1 MPNLEKEKDKVIDLP
16 SDGPDVEV
24 TLPEET
30 VKEGAQD
37 VSVPEVKPEGEVEVK
52 EEAPKQETET
62 KELIQEAPKE
72 EAPKEEV
79 PKEEAKEKEI
89 DEYGEGVKK
98 RIAKLTKRMRESER
112 QRDEATRYARTVI
125 GEQKTL
131 KDRLSKLDT
140 GYVSEMENRITSGL
154 EAAKGKLTGARSS
167 GDIDAEVNAQKEIA
181 KLGYEE
187 ARLAEMKINQ
197 EARKPKEE
205 KRELNQ
211 QTNIQQ
217 EQPQRPKPDARA
229 TEWAEKNKWFGSD
242 NAMTYTA
249 FDMHKKLVEEEG
261 YDPQS
266 EDYYGEL
273 DKRIK
278 LEFPNK
284 FGNVTEQTTKPTQTV
299 ASATRNVKRGTGR
312 TTVKLTSSQ
321 VAIAKKLNVPL
332 EEYAKQL
339 NVIEE

>member
-1 MPNLEKEKDKVIDLP
+1 MPNVEKDNMIDLP

-24 TLPEET
+24 TLPEEKI
-30 VKEGAQD
+30 KEGAQE
-37 VSVPEVKPEGEVEVK
+37 VAVPEVKPEGEVEVK
-52 EEAPKQETET
+52 EEAPKEEAP

-72 EAPKEEV
+72 EAPKEEA
-79 PKEEAKEKEI
+79 PKEKELE
-89 DEYGEGVKK
+89 EYGEGVKK

-131 KDRLSKLDT
+131 KERLSKLDT
-140 GYVSEMENRITSGL
+140 GYVSEMENRITSSL
-154 EAAKGKLTGARSS
+154 EAAKGKLTTAREA
-167 GDIDAEVNAQKEIA
+167 GNINDEVDAQKEIA

-187 ARLAEMKINQ
+187 ARLAEMKVNQ
-197 EARKPKEE
+197 EAKKPKE
-205 KRELNQ
+205 KSELNQ

-217 EQPQRPKPDARA
+217 DPQRPKPDARA
-229 TEWAEKNKWFGSD
+229 TEWAGKNKWFGSD

-273 DKRIK
+273 DRRIK
-278 LEFPNK
+278 LEFPHK

>member
-1 MPNLEKEKDKVIDLP
+1 MLEDKEDKIIDLP
-16 SDGPDVEV
+16 SDGPGAEV
-24 TLPEET
+24 ILPEET
-30 VKEGAQD
+30 VKEGAQNVD
-37 VSVPEVKPEGEVEVK
+37 VPEKKPEGEVEIK

-62 KELIQEAPKE
+62 KELIQEEKKPE
-72 EAPKEEV
+72 EKKPEEV
-79 PKEEAKEKEI
+79 KEKEL

-112 QRDEATRYARTVI
+112 QRDEATRYARSVVT
-125 GEQKTL
+125 EQKSL
-131 KDRLSKLDT
+131 KERLAKLDT
-140 GYVSEMENRITSGL
+140 GYVSEMESRITSGL
-154 EAAKGKLTGARSS
+154 EAAKSKLTSARES
-167 GDIDAEVNAQKEIA
+167 GNITDEVDAQKEIA

-197 EARKPKEE
+197 EAKTKE
-205 KRELNQ
+205 KSELNQ
-211 QTNIQQ
+211 QSAVRQ
-217 EQPQRPKPDARA
+217 EQPQKPRPDARA
-229 TEWAEKNKWFGSD
+229 TEWASKNAWFGTD

-249 FDMHKKLVEEEG
+249 FDMHRKLVEEEG

-273 DKRIK
+273 DRRIK
-278 LEFPNK
+278 LEFPHK

-312 TTVKLTSSQ
+312 KTVKLTSSQ

-339 NVIEE
+339 NVEE

>member
-1 MPNLEKEKDKVIDLP
+1 MPDVEKEKDKIIDLP
-16 SDGPDVEV
+16 SDGPGAEV
-24 TLPEET
+24 TLPEEP

-37 VSVPEVKPEGEVEVK
+37 VAVPEVKPEGEVEVK

-62 KELIQEAPKE
+62 KELIQEEKPKE
-72 EAPKEEV
+72 EP
-79 PKEEAKEKEI
+79 KEKEI

-112 QRDEATRYARTVI
+112 QRDEATRYARTVMSDKKSL
-125 GEQKTL
+125 EE
-131 KDRLSKLDT
+131 RLTKLDT

-154 EAAKGKLTGARSS
+154 EAAKGKLTTAREA
-167 GDIDAEVNAQKEIA
+167 GNINEEVDAQKEIA

-197 EARKPKEE
+197 AAKKPKEE

-217 EQPQRPKPDARA
+217 EQTRRPVPDARA
-229 TEWAEKNKWFGSD
+229 TEWAGKNKWFGSD

-273 DKRIK
+273 DRRIK
-278 LEFPNK
+278 LEFPHK

-312 TTVKLTSSQ
+312 KTVTLTSSQ

-339 NVIEE
+339 NVVEE

>member
-1 MPNLEKEKDKVIDLP
+1 MPNEEKEKEKDKIIDLP

-37 VSVPEVKPEGEVEVK
+37 VTVPEVKPEGEVEIK
-52 EEAPKQETET
+52 EEAPKKETET
-62 KELIQEAPKE
+62 KELITEAPKE
-72 EAPKEEV
+72 EAPKE
-79 PKEEAKEKEI
+79 KELE
-89 DEYGEGVKK
+89 EYGEGVKK

-112 QRDEATRYARTVI
+112 QRDEATRYARTVM
-125 GEQKTL
+125 GDKKSLEE
-131 KDRLSKLDT
+131 RLTKLDT
-140 GYVSEMENRITSGL
+140 GYVSEMESRITSGL
-154 EAAKGKLTGARSS
+154 EAAKGKLTTAREA
-167 GDIDAEVNAQKEIA
+167 GNITDEVDAQKEIA

-197 EARKPKEE
+197 EAKQPRKEE
-205 KRELNQ
+205 KSEFNQ
-211 QTNIQQ
+211 QTSIRQGQ
-217 EQPQRPKPDARA
+217 TPTPKPDARA
-229 TEWAEKNKWFGSD
+229 TEWAEKNKWFGSN

-249 FDMHKKLVEEEG
+249 FDMHRKLVEEEG

-273 DKRIK
+273 DRRIK
-278 LEFPNK
+278 LEFPHK
-284 FGNVTEQTTKPTQTV
+284 FDNVTEQTTKPTQTV

-312 TTVKLTSSQ
+312 KTVKLTSSQ

>member
-1 MPNLEKEKDKVIDLP
+1 MPNVETEKDKIIDLP
-16 SDGPDVEV
+16 SDGPDTEV

-37 VSVPEVKPEGEVEVK
+37 VAVPEVKPEGEVEVK
-52 EEAPKQETET
+52 EEAPKPETET
-62 KELIQEAPKE
+62 KDLIQEEK
-72 EAPKEEV
+72 
-79 PKEEAKEKEI
+79 PKEEAKTKEL

-112 QRDEATRYARTVI
+112 QRDEATRYARNVLT
-125 GEQKTL
+125 EQKTL
-131 KDRLSKLDT
+131 KERLAKLDT

-154 EAAKGKLTGARSS
+154 EAAQSKLASARENS
-167 GDIDAEVNAQKEIA
+167 DIKAEVNAQKEIA

-187 ARLAEMKINQ
+187 ARLAEMKLSQ
-197 EARKPKEE
+197 EATPKE
-205 KRELNQ
+205 KSELNQ

-217 EQPQRPKPDARA
+217 DPRRPVPDARA
-229 TEWAEKNKWFGSD
+229 TAWAQKNEWFGND

-273 DKRIK
+273 DRRIK
-278 LEFPNK
+278 LEFPHK

-312 TTVKLTSSQ
+312 KTVKLTSSQ

>member
-1 MPNLEKEKDKVIDLP
+1 MPDDKDDKIIDLP
-16 SDGPDVEV
+16 SGGPDTEV
-24 TLPEET
+24 TLPEPT
-30 VKEGAQD
+30 VKEGAQE
-37 VSVPEVKPEGEVEVK
+37 VEVPEKKPEGEVEIK

-62 KELIQEAPKE
+62 KELIQEEKKPE
-72 EAPKEEV
+72 EAG
-79 PKEEAKEKEI
+79 KEKEL

-112 QRDEATRYARTVI
+112 QRDEATRYARSVVT
-125 GEQKTL
+125 EQKSL
-131 KDRLSKLDT
+131 KERLAKLDT
-140 GYVSEMENRITSGL
+140 GYVSEMENRITSSL
-154 EAAKGKLTGARSS
+154 EAAKSKLTSARES
-167 GDIDAEVNAQKEIA
+167 GNIAQEVDAQKEIA

-197 EARKPKEE
+197 EAKSKE
-205 KRELNQ
+205 KSELNQ
-211 QTNIQQ
+211 QSTIQQ
-217 EQPQRPKPDARA
+217 GQPQRPGQPRPDARA
-229 TEWAEKNKWFGSD
+229 TEWASKNAWFGTD

-249 FDMHKKLVEEEG
+249 FDLHKKLVEEEG

-273 DKRIK
+273 DRRIK
-278 LEFPNK
+278 LEFPHK

-312 TTVKLTSSQ
+312 KTVKLTSSQ

-339 NVIEE
+339 NVEE

>member
-1 MPNLEKEKDKVIDLP
+1 MPNVEKETEKEKDKIIDLP
-16 SDGPDVEV
+16 SDGPGAEV
-24 TLPEET
+24 TLPEEP

-37 VSVPEVKPEGEVEVK
+37 VAVPEVKPEGEVEVK

-62 KELIQEAPKE
+62 KELIE
-72 EAPKEEV
+72 EA

-112 QRDEATRYARTVI
+112 QRDEATRYARTVL

-140 GYVSEMENRITSGL
+140 GYVSEMENRIVSGL
-154 EAAKGKLTGARSS
+154 EAAKGKLTTAREA
-167 GDIDAEVNAQKEIA
+167 GNITDEVDAQKEIA

-197 EARKPKEE
+197 EAKKPKEE

-211 QTNIQQ
+211 PTNIQQ
-217 EQPQRPKPDARA
+217 EQPPKPRPDARA
-229 TEWAEKNKWFGSD
+229 TEWAEKNKWFGSN

-249 FDMHKKLVEEEG
+249 FDMHRKLVEEEG

-273 DKRIK
+273 DRRIK

>member
-1 MPNLEKEKDKVIDLP
+1 MPNVEKEEDKVIDLP
-16 SDGPDVEV
+16 SDGPGAEV
-24 TLPEET
+24 TLPEEP
-30 VKEGAQD
+30 VKEGAQN
-37 VSVPEVKPEGEVEVK
+37 VEVPEKKPEGEVEVK
-52 EEAPKQETET
+52 DEPKKEEAPKELIQEESKQETPKQEEAPKQE
-62 KELIQEAPKE
+62 
-72 EAPKEEV
+72 
-79 PKEEAKEKEI
+79 AKEKEL

-112 QRDEATRYARTVI
+112 QRDEATRYARSVLAD
-125 GEQKTL
+125 QKSL
-131 KDRLSKLDT
+131 KERLAKLDT

-154 EAAKGKLTGARSS
+154 EAAKSRLSTARENS
-167 GDIDAEVNAQKEIA
+167 DLNAEVAAQKEIA

-197 EARKPKEE
+197 ENEKKKSESLTKP
-205 KRELNQ
+205 
-211 QTNIQQ
+211 TSIQQ
-217 EQPQRPKPDARA
+217 ESQIPTPKPDARA
-229 TEWAEKNKWFGSD
+229 TEWASKNTWFGTD

-273 DKRIK
+273 DRRIK
-278 LEFPNK
+278 LEFPHK
-284 FGNVTEQTTKPTQTV
+284 FGNVTQQTTKPTQTV
-299 ASATRNVKRGTGR
+299 ASATRNVKSGRGR
-312 TTVKLTSSQ
+312 KTVKLTSSQ

-339 NVIEE
+339 NVEE

>member
-1 MPNLEKEKDKVIDLP
+1 MPNVEKEKEKDKIIDLP

-30 VKEGAQD
+30 VKEGAQE
-37 VSVPEVKPEGEVEVK
+37 VAVPEVKPEGEVEIK
-52 EEAPKQETET
+52 EEAPKQETKP
-62 KELIQEAPKE
+62 KELITEAPKE
-72 EAPKEEV
+72 EGK
-79 PKEEAKEKEI
+79 AKEL

-112 QRDEATRYARTVI
+112 QRDEATRYARSVL

-131 KDRLSKLDT
+131 KERLSKLDT
-140 GYVSEMENRITSGL
+140 GYVSEMESRITSGL
-154 EAAKGKLTGARSS
+154 EAAKGKLTTAREA
-167 GDIDAEVNAQKEIA
+167 GNITDEVDAQKEIA

-197 EARKPKEE
+197 EAKKPKEE

-211 QTNIQQ
+211 QANIRQ
-217 EQPQRPKPDARA
+217 EQSPTPKPDARA
-229 TEWAEKNKWFGSD
+229 TEWAQKNQWFGTN

-249 FDMHKKLVEEEG
+249 FDMHRKLVEEEG

-273 DKRIK
+273 DRRIK

>member
-1 MPNLEKEKDKVIDLP
+1 MKV
-16 SDGPDVEV
+16 
-24 TLPEET
+24 
-30 VKEGAQD
+30 
-37 VSVPEVKPEGEVEVK
+37 
-52 EEAPKQETET
+52 
-62 KELIQEAPKE
+62 
-72 EAPKEEV
+72 
-79 PKEEAKEKEI
+79 
-89 DEYGEGVKK
+89 
-98 RIAKLTKRMRESER
+98 
-112 QRDEATRYARTVI
+112 
-125 GEQKTL
+125 
-131 KDRLSKLDT
+131 
-140 GYVSEMENRITSGL
+140 
-154 EAAKGKLTGARSS
+154 
-167 GDIDAEVNAQKEIA
+167 
-181 KLGYEE
+181 
-187 ARLAEMKINQ
+187 NQ
-197 EARKPKEE
+197 AARKPKEE
-205 KRELNQ
+205 NRGLNQ

-217 EQPQRPKPDARA
+217 EQTQRPVPDARA
-229 TEWAEKNKWFGSD
+229 TEWAGKNKWFGSD

>member
-1 MPNLEKEKDKVIDLP
+1 MLEDKEDKVIDLP
-16 SDGPDVEV
+16 SDGPGAEV

-37 VSVPEVKPEGEVEVK
+37 VDVPEKKPEGEVEVK

-62 KELIQEAPKE
+62 KELIQEEKKPE
-72 EAPKEEV
+72 ENKPEEV
-79 PKEEAKEKEI
+79 KEKEL

-112 QRDEATRYARTVI
+112 QRDEATRYARSVVT
-125 GEQKTL
+125 EQKSL
-131 KDRLSKLDT
+131 KERLAKLDT
-140 GYVSEMENRITSGL
+140 GYVSEMENRITSSL
-154 EAAKGKLTGARSS
+154 EAAKSKLTTAREAGNIS
-167 GDIDAEVNAQKEIA
+167 DEVDAQKEIA

-197 EARKPKEE
+197 EAKSKE
-205 KRELNQ
+205 KSELNQ
-211 QTNIQQ
+211 QSAVQQ
-217 EQPQRPKPDARA
+217 GQPQQPRQPKPDARA
-229 TEWAEKNKWFGSD
+229 TEWASKNAWFGTD

-249 FDMHKKLVEEEG
+249 FDMHRKLVEEEG

-273 DKRIK
+273 DRRIK
-278 LEFPNK
+278 LEFPHK

-312 TTVKLTSSQ
+312 KTVKLTSSQ

-339 NVIEE
+339 NVEE

>member
-1 MPNLEKEKDKVIDLP
+1 MPNVEKEKDKIIDLP
-16 SDGPDVEV
+16 TDGPDVEV

-30 VKEGAQD
+30 VKEGPQD
-37 VSVPEVKPEGEVEVK
+37 VAVPEVKPEGEVEVK
-52 EEAPKQETET
+52 EEVPKKETET

-72 EAPKEEV
+72 EAPKEEA
-79 PKEEAKEKEI
+79 PKEKELE
-89 DEYGEGVKK
+89 EYGEGVKK

-131 KDRLSKLDT
+131 KERLTKLDT
-140 GYVSEMENRITSGL
+140 GYVSEMESRITSGL
-154 EAAKGKLTGARSS
+154 EAAKGKLTTAREA
-167 GDIDAEVNAQKEIA
+167 GNINDEVDAQKEIA

-187 ARLAEMKINQ
+187 ARLAEMKVNQ
-197 EARKPKEE
+197 EARKPKE
-205 KRELNQ
+205 KSELNQ
-211 QTNIQQ
+211 PTNIQQ
-217 EQPQRPKPDARA
+217 DPQRPKPDARA
-229 TEWAEKNKWFGSD
+229 TEWAGKNQWFGSD

-273 DKRIK
+273 DRRIK
-278 LEFPNK
+278 LEFPHK

>member
-1 MPNLEKEKDKVIDLP
+1 MLEDKEDKIIDLP
-16 SDGPDVEV
+16 SDGPGAEV
-24 TLPEET
+24 ILPEET
-30 VKEGAQD
+30 VKEGAQNVD
-37 VSVPEVKPEGEVEVK
+37 VPEKKPEGEVEIK

-62 KELIQEAPKE
+62 KELIQEEKKPE
-72 EAPKEEV
+72 EKKPEEV
-79 PKEEAKEKEI
+79 KEKEL

-112 QRDEATRYARTVI
+112 QRDEATRYARSVVT
-125 GEQKTL
+125 EQKSL
-131 KDRLSKLDT
+131 KERLAKLDT
-140 GYVSEMENRITSGL
+140 GYVSEMENRITSSL
-154 EAAKGKLTGARSS
+154 EAAKSKLTTAREAGNIS
-167 GDIDAEVNAQKEIA
+167 DEVDAQKEIA

-197 EARKPKEE
+197 EAKSKE
-205 KRELNQ
+205 KSELNQ
-211 QTNIQQ
+211 QSAVQQ
-217 EQPQRPKPDARA
+217 GQPQQPRQPKPDARA
-229 TEWAEKNKWFGSD
+229 TEWASKNAWFGTD
-242 NAMTYTA
+242 NDMTYTA
-249 FDMHKKLVEEEG
+249 FDMHRKLVEEEG

-273 DKRIK
+273 DRRIK
-278 LEFPNK
+278 LEFPHK

-312 TTVKLTSSQ
+312 KTVKLTSSQ

-339 NVIEE
+339 NVEE

>member
-1 MPNLEKEKDKVIDLP
+1 MPDVEKEKEKDKIIDLP
-16 SDGPDVEV
+16 SDGPDTEV

-30 VKEGAQD
+30 IKEGAQD
-37 VSVPEVKPEGEVEVK
+37 VAVPEVKPEGEVEVK
-52 EEAPKQETET
+52 EEPKKETET

-72 EAPKEEV
+72 EAP
-79 PKEEAKEKEI
+79 KEKEI

-112 QRDEATRYARTVI
+112 QRDEATRYARTVMSDKKSL
-125 GEQKTL
+125 EE
-131 KDRLSKLDT
+131 RLTKLDT
-140 GYVSEMENRITSGL
+140 GYVSEMESRITSGL
-154 EAAKGKLTGARSS
+154 EAAKGKLTTAREA
-167 GDIDAEVNAQKEIA
+167 GNITDEVDAQKEIA

-197 EARKPKEE
+197 AARKPKEE
-205 KRELNQ
+205 RSELKQ

-217 EQPQRPKPDARA
+217 GQPQKPVPDARA
-229 TEWAEKNKWFGSD
+229 TEWAGKNKWFGSD

-249 FDMHKKLVEEEG
+249 FDMHRKLVEEEG

-273 DKRIK
+273 DRRIK
-278 LEFPNK
+278 LEFPHK

-299 ASATRNVKRGTGR
+299 ASATRNVNRGTGR
-312 TTVKLTSSQ
+312 KTVKLTSSQ

>member
-1 MPNLEKEKDKVIDLP
+1 MPNVEKETEKEKDKIIDLP
-16 SDGPDVEV
+16 SDGPGAEV
-24 TLPEET
+24 ILPEEP

-37 VSVPEVKPEGEVEVK
+37 VTVPEVKPEGEVEVK

-62 KELIQEAPKE
+62 KELIE
-72 EAPKEEV
+72 EA

-112 QRDEATRYARTVI
+112 QRDEATRYARTVL

-131 KDRLSKLDT
+131 KERLSKLDT
-140 GYVSEMENRITSGL
+140 GYVSEMENRIVSGL
-154 EAAKGKLTGARSS
+154 EAAKGKLTTAREA
-167 GDIDAEVNAQKEIA
+167 GNITDEVDAQKEIA

-197 EARKPKEE
+197 EAKKPKEV
-205 KRELNQ
+205 KSELNQ
-211 QTNIQQ
+211 QANIQQ
-217 EQPQRPKPDARA
+217 EQPQKPKPDARA
-229 TEWAEKNKWFGSD
+229 TEWAEKNKWFGSN

-249 FDMHKKLVEEEG
+249 FDMHRKLVEEEG

-273 DKRIK
+273 DRRIK

>member
-1 MPNLEKEKDKVIDLP
+1 MPNEEKEKEKDKIIDLP

-24 TLPEET
+24 TLPEEK
-30 VKEGAQD
+30 VKEGAQE
-37 VSVPEVKPEGEVEVK
+37 VGVPEVKPEGEVEVK
-52 EEAPKQETET
+52 EEAPKKETET
-62 KELIQEAPKE
+62 KELIQETPKEEAPKE
-72 EAPKEEV
+72 EAPKE
-79 PKEEAKEKEI
+79 KELE
-89 DEYGEGVKK
+89 EYGEGVKK

-112 QRDEATRYARTVI
+112 QRDEATRYARTVM
-125 GEQKTL
+125 GDKKSLEE
-131 KDRLSKLDT
+131 RLTKLDT
-140 GYVSEMENRITSGL
+140 GYVSEMESRITSGL
-154 EAAKGKLTGARSS
+154 EAAKGKLTTAREA
-167 GDIDAEVNAQKEIA
+167 GNITDEVDAQKEIA

-197 EARKPKEE
+197 EAKKPKEE

-211 QTNIQQ
+211 QANIRQ
-217 EQPQRPKPDARA
+217 EQSLTPKPDARA
-229 TEWAEKNKWFGSD
+229 TEWAQKNKGFGSN

-249 FDMHKKLVEEEG
+249 FDMHRKLVEEEG

-273 DKRIK
+273 DRRIK

-339 NVIEE
+339 NVLEE